1 MNLIG
6 YIILFSLVFGFLLSI
21 CADYLN
27 ISNLKASLPEEVKDI
42 YEAEKYK
49 KSQDYLRETTQLELF
64 SGGADLIIVLLFW
77 FAAGFN
83 NLDYWLRSFGWGP
96 VTTGIFF
103 ISILM
108 FGQNLLSLPFRIYS
122 TFVIEE
128 KFGFNKMDMK
138 TFWTDTLKS
147 ILLTCALGIPIL
159 TGILSF
165 LEYAKV
171 DGWLYCWIATISY
184 MMILQFIAPTW
195 IMPLFNKFEPLE
207 DGQLKEAILSYSKS
221 VSFPLK
227 NIYVMDGSKRSSKS
241 NAFFTGFG
249 KNKRIALFDTL
260 LKGNNVKELVSIIA
274 HEIGH
279 YKKKHIYIGM
289 ASSIIHMGFLF
300 FLLSIFLKSPELF
313 SAFYMEEMS
322 VYAGLIFFGMLFTP
336 IELFLSIFL
345 QRQSRKHEFEA
356 DQFAAET
363 IGQTEPL
370 ITALKKLC
378 VQNLSNLTP
387 HPFYVFLN
395 YSHPPLLHRIDAIK
409 KLEGSV
415 SVK

>member
-6 YIILFSLVFGFLLSI
+6 YIVLFSLIFGFLLTL

-27 ISNLKASLPEEVKDI
+27 ISHLKADLPDAVKDI
-42 YEAEKYK
+42 YETEKYE
-49 KSQDYLRETTQLELF
+49 KSQDYLRATTRLELF
-64 SGGADLIIVLLFW
+64 SGGADLIIILLFW
-77 FAAGFN
+77 FAGCFNSLDQWLIGFG
-83 NLDYWLRSFGWGP
+83 RGP

-103 ISILM
+103 ISILL
-108 FGQNLLSLPFRIYS
+108 FGQSLLSLPFRIYS

-128 KFGFNKMDMK
+128 KFGFNKMNAK
-138 TFWTDTLKS
+138 TFWLDTLKS

-159 TGILSF
+159 AGILSF
-165 LEYAKV
+165 FEYAKA
-171 DGWLYCWIATISY
+171 DGWFYCWIATILY
-184 MMILQFIAPTW
+184 MVVIQFIAPTW

-207 DGQLKEAILSYSKS
+207 DGDLKEAILNYSRS
-221 VSFPLK
+221 VSFSLK

-260 LKGNNVKELVSIIA
+260 LEGHSVKELVSVIA

-289 ASSIIHMGFLF
+289 ASSIIHMGLLF

-322 VYAGLIFFGMLFTP
+322 VYAGLIFFGMLFAP

-345 QRQSRKHEFEA
+345 QKLSRKHEFEA

-363 IGQTEPL
+363 TKQTEPL

-395 YSHPPLLHRIDAIK
+395 YSHPPLLQRIDAIK
-409 KLEGSV
+409 KLEGNIPI
-415 SVK
+415 K

>member
-6 YIILFSLVFGFLLSI
+6 SIVLFSLVFGFLLSI

-27 ISNLKASLPEEVKDI
+27 ISNLKSNLPDEFKGI
-42 YEAEKYK
+42 YEDEKYQ
-49 KSQDYLRETTQLELF
+49 KSQDYLRATTQLELF
-64 SGGADLIIVLLFW
+64 SGGADLIIILLFW
-77 FAAGFN
+77 FVSGFN
-83 NLDYWLRSFGWGP
+83 SLDQWARSFGWGP
-96 VTTGIFF
+96 IATGIFF
-103 ISILM
+103 ISILV

-128 KFGFNKMDMK
+128 KFGFNKMDAK
-138 TFWTDTLKS
+138 TFWTDTFKS
-147 ILLTCALGIPIL
+147 ILLSCALGIPIL
-159 TGILSF
+159 AGILSF
-165 LEYAKV
+165 LEFAKE
-171 DGWLYCWIATISY
+171 DGWFYCWIATILY
-184 MMILQFIAPTW
+184 MLVLQFIAPTW

-260 LKGNNVKELVSIIA
+260 LEGHSVKELVSVIA

-279 YKKKHIYIGM
+279 YKRKHIYIGM

-322 VYAGLIFFGMLFTP
+322 VYAGLIFLGMLFTP
-336 IELFLSIFL
+336 IELFLSIFMQQL
-345 QRQSRKHEFEA
+345 SRKHEFEA

-363 IGQTEPL
+363 IGETEPL

-395 YSHPPLLHRIDAIK
+395 YSHPPLLQRIEAIK
-409 KLEGSV
+409 KLEGNV
-415 SVK
+415 FAK